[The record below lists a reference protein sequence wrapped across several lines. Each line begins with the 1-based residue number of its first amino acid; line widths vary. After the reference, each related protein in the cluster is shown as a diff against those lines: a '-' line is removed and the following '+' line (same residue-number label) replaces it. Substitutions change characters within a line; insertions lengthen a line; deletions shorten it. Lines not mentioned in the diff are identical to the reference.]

1 MIEKITIEELIE
13 EIYADQLDLIRE
25 SEISAKERNEQKEN
39 IKKNILECESL
50 EELIEGLKKIG
61 YPQAEVYDYIL
72 SFFINS

>member
-13 EIYADQLDLIRE
+13 EIYADQLDIIRE

-50 EELIEGLKKIG
+50 EELFDGLKKIG
-61 YPQAEVYDYIL
+61 YPQAEVNDYIL
-72 SFFINS
+72 SFFIDS